1 MKLHT
6 IHDKEFAP
14 YGRIIDCDCS
24 EIIDMAKKIEL
35 PKEGSTY
42 LASVE
47 DFENLEVK
55 TQLEKEYFGEIPMTK
70 EQDQCVGYI
79 IVKKHK
85 NKLNYDYSHICDMLD
100 Y

>member
-1 MKLHT
+1 
-6 IHDKEFAP
+6 
-14 YGRIIDCDCS
+14 
-24 EIIDMAKKIEL
+24 
-35 PKEGSTY
+35 
-42 LASVE
+42 
-47 DFENLEVK
+47 
-55 TQLEKEYFGEIPMTK
+55 MTK